1 MGIYLLIWINERLVY
16 HWKYAKAQPHQY
28 SGLLFATGRY
38 FEASFELFRISK
50 ESSIPDFPTI
60 TDDSPLS
67 NHVYW
72 FLNLKTFQKNC
83 LGFPGDHKLQSQT
96 LFLNCFVIYKGN
108 FYRRRESSDLISSS
122 RIWMIN
128 KSPRCRLW

>member
-1 MGIYLLIWINERLVY
+1 MPT
-16 HWKYAKAQPHQY
+16 AKAQPHQY

-67 NHVYW
+67 NCLLIFESKNFSKKLLR
-72 FLNLKTFQKNC
+72 FLL
-83 LGFPGDHKLQSQT
+83 
-96 LFLNCFVIYKGN
+96 
-108 FYRRRESSDLISSS
+108 
-122 RIWMIN
+122 
-128 KSPRCRLW
+128 